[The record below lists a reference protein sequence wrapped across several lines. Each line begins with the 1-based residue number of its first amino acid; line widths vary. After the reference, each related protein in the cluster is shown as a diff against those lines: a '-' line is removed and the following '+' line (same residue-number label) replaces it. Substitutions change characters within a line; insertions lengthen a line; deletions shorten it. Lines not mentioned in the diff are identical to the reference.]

1 MVLFLLLSALL
12 TPDPALGKKAFTPP
26 KLSAP
31 AHARYNAQ
39 ARTVTGDWGME
50 LWARAAI
57 DVQVEPTRSGGLSWS
72 REERMSRL
80 LAQTDFGLVG
90 AEQLATPNRP
100 TTLLHWE
107 VAKDGAV
114 VFDGGPAGAGMGE
127 VGTAP
132 AALMG
137 MVSPPG
143 RAVVPGDTWPRTA
156 SLHQDTVVEGKPL
169 RLDLL
174 VQSQDRFEGW
184 VSRGGRTLPL
194 FNSEGTVELTLVVD
208 GRYPGGG
215 VVRVHTQTLL
225 DPDDGLP
232 VWTAAETRLVL
243 AQAGSDRSTVVQGWT
258 VSTREPSIP

>member
-1 MVLFLLLSALL
+1 MLLFLLLPALL
-12 TPDPALGKKAFTPP
+12 APDPALGKKAFTPP

-39 ARTVTGDWGME
+39 ARTETGEWGTE

-57 DVQVEPTRSGGLSWS
+57 DVFVEPTRSGGASWS
-72 REERMSRL
+72 REEAMSRV
-80 LAQTDFGLVG
+80 LAQTDFGLVS
-90 AEQLATPNRP
+90 AEQLL
-100 TTLLHWE
+100 TLSKAPSRLRWE
-107 VAKDGAV
+107 VAKDGSV

-127 VGTAP
+127 LGTAP

-143 RAVVPGDTWPRTA
+143 REVLPGDTWPRTA
-156 SLHQDTVVEGKPL
+156 SLHQDTVIQGKPV
-169 RLDLL
+169 RLDL
-174 VQSQDRFEGW
+174 VVHSQDRFEGW
-184 VSRGGRTLPL
+184 VSRGGRALPL
-194 FNSEGTVELTLVVD
+194 FTSEGTVELTLLID

-215 VVRVHTQTLL
+215 VVRVHAQSLV

-243 AQAGSDRSTVVQGWT
+243 ANGGSDRSTVVQGWT